1 MFALIKACLR
11 FAAPVSLVLALGLAL
26 GPATASAEPL
36 KGTEEMAIGAAD
48 APVTIIEYAS
58 MSCPHCAHFHIE
70 TLPELKKKYVD
81 SGKVRLVFREFPL
94 DRTAFWAAILAR
106 CSGEKRYFGF
116 VDLLFRQQEKWSR
129 SRDPIAELRKIGLM
143 GGVGKKE
150 FDACMNNSDLG
161 NAILATR
168 LAGEQKHK
176 IESTPSF
183 VIGGKTQP
191 GAPTLEQ
198 FDELLKPLLK

>member
-1 MFALIKACLR
+1 MFTLIKACLR
-11 FAAPVSLVLALGLAL
+11 FAAPGSLVLLLAL
-26 GPATASAEPL
+26 ATAGAAPL
-36 KGTEEMAIGAAD
+36 SGKEEMAIGAAE
-48 APVTIIEYAS
+48 APVTVIEYAS
-58 MSCPHCAHFHIE
+58 MSCSHCAHFHIE
-70 TLPELKKKYVD
+70 TLPALKEKYINT
-81 SGKVRLVFREFPL
+81 GKLRLVFREFPL

-106 CSGEKRYFGF
+106 CSGEKRFFGF
-116 VDLLFRQQEKWSR
+116 IDLLFRQQKKWSH
-129 SRDPIAELRKIGLM
+129 SRDPLAELSQVGLM
-143 GGVGKKE
+143 GGVGKKDFE
-150 FDACMNNSDLG
+150 ACLKNADLG

-176 IESTPSF
+176 IQSTPSF

>member
-1 MFALIKACLR
+1 MFTLIKACLR
-11 FAAPVSLVLALGLAL
+11 FAAPVSLVLALAL
-26 GPATASAEPL
+26 TAVPATVSAKSL
-36 KGTEEMAIGAAD
+36 SGKEEMAIGAAD
-48 APVTIIEYAS
+48 APVTVVEYAS
-58 MSCPHCAHFHIE
+58 MSCSHCAHFHIE
-70 TLPELKKKYVD
+70 TLPKFKEKYID
-81 SGKVRLVFREFPL
+81 SGKVRMVFREFPL

-129 SRDPIAELRKIGLM
+129 SRDPLAELRKVGLM

-150 FDACMNNSDLG
+150 FDACFNDAELG

-168 LAGEQKHK
+168 LTGEQKHK
-176 IESTPSF
+176 IQSTPSF
-183 VIGGKTQP
+183 IIDGKTTP
-191 GAPTLEQ
+191 GAPTLEE